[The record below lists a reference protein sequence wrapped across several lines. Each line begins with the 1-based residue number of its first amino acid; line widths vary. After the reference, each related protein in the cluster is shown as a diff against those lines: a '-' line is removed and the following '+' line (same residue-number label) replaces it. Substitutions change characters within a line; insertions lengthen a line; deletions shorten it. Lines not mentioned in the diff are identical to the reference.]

1 MYAEDMYSVA
11 PGTLNSP
18 ADARIAAAGW
28 KVVGYLAALIP
39 AKRASDRKLGIDHG
53 KRVFYG
59 FVAQSQTIPT
69 SYVAVI
75 RGTDGIIEWI
85 IDAEF
90 VPIPHPRLPNARVEQ
105 GFWGINQTMSLAD
118 PTSGVTTFQNAAEG
132 VENLVG
138 NGAIVVMGH
147 SLGSALATY
156 FVEDVAERLG
166 PRATACLFASP
177 RTGDSTW
184 AAIFDQNV
192 KQYSLFNYVLDLVPY
207 LPTGIG
213 YSTLPNA
220 TIIQPAT
227 AQAGVRLDLLCDHH
241 VICYCYMLDFAQASA
256 APLTPQD
263 AGCKGVRPGQRID
276 RSGNGKGA
284 GDPHQRFRNRKR
296 EGRHIAQG
304 PPPDERGLTFKS
316 ASGRGR
322 NKTPA

>member
-1 MYAEDMYSVA
+1 
-11 PGTLNSP
+11 
-18 ADARIAAAGW
+18 
-28 KVVGYLAALIP
+28 
-39 AKRASDRKLGIDHG
+39 
-53 KRVFYG
+53 
-59 FVAQSQTIPT
+59 
-69 SYVAVI
+69 
-75 RGTDGIIEWI
+75 
-85 IDAEF
+85 
-90 VPIPHPRLPNARVEQ
+90 
-105 GFWGINQTMSLAD
+105 MSLAD

-156 FVEDVAERLG
+156 FVEDVGERLG

-207 LPTGIG
+207 VPTGIG

-263 AGCKGVRPGQRID
+263 AGCKACVLGNASTVPETAKALAILINDFGIGSEKAAILLKALHQTNAVRRSKARPVEVATRRQREQVARRSDANCGVRGS
-276 RSGNGKGA
+276 RSWMLFHG
-284 GDPHQRFRNRKR
+284 
-296 EGRHIAQG
+296 
-304 PPPDERGLTFKS
+304 
-316 ASGRGR
+316 SGRR
-322 NKTPA
+322 LLHFPQLIRPRLWIDS

>member
-1 MYAEDMYSVA
+1 MPTKCRSIRITRDVRGGYVQCGAGYAKFSGGCPDCCGRLEGRWLSYRARRAD
-11 PGTLNSP
+11 PGQGGIGP
-18 ADARIAAAGW
+18 EAG
-28 KVVGYLAALIP
+28 V
-39 AKRASDRKLGIDHG
+39 DRG

-90 VPIPHPRLPNARVEQ
+90 VPIPHPRFPNARVEQ

-166 PRATACLFASP
+166 PHATACLFASP

-192 KQYSLFNYVLDLVPY
+192 KQYSLLNYVLDLVPY
-207 LPTGIG
+207 VPTGIG
-213 YSTLPNA
+213 YSTLRMRRSSNP
-220 TIIQPAT
+220 QPT
-227 AQAGVRLDLLCDHH
+227 K
-241 VICYCYMLDFAQASA
+241 
-256 APLTPQD
+256 P
-263 AGCKGVRPGQRID
+263 
-276 RSGNGKGA
+276 
-284 GDPHQRFRNRKR
+284 
-296 EGRHIAQG
+296 
-304 PPPDERGLTFKS
+304 
-316 ASGRGR
+316 ASGWTCSATTTSSAIATCSTSRR
-322 NKTPA
+322 RARRH